1 MHKSYCISSEIVTRT
16 VADSQWLILWQKC
29 ANEFFAYSILEKKFF
44 SHQHSIK
51 SICMLWLEYSSSIF
65 WNKKVHCAFCLV
77 IFPKFLG
84 SMSIMSWRSVAFVV
98 IVESISWFG
107 VDRHEMVPNDLL
119 FTFSVWREISQS
131 ITRIYLSRRKRPLPR
146 HYHSCRCT
154 MYNFH
159 DSSDIFGKSH
169 HFCRLCTHNAPW
181 ISSKNRHFGYYLK
194 RLRISRVC
202 GFNE

>member
-1 MHKSYCISSEIVTRT
+1 MQFCLSCDPKGNFCSLQFFFQWNYSQFLFYLVVVDITTTKPMHKSNCISSEIVTRT
-16 VADSQWLILWQKC
+16 VAGSQWLISWQKC
-29 ANEFFAYSILEKKFF
+29 AYEFFAYSILEKTNF

-107 VDRHEMVPNDLL
+107 VDRHEMVPNGSSLQFDEKFPNRLL
-119 FTFSVWREISQS
+119 KVGEKGRRRAIVVFVVGELLELLPFFSWDQ
-131 ITRIYLSRRKRPLPR
+131 
-146 HYHSCRCT
+146 
-154 MYNFH
+154 
-159 DSSDIFGKSH
+159 
-169 HFCRLCTHNAPW
+169 
-181 ISSKNRHFGYYLK
+181 
-194 RLRISRVC
+194 
-202 GFNE
+202 